1 MIILVFRDVLLLVL
15 AHQTVAN
22 GDDRIS
28 REAGLIDGADNGV
41 SGKEKAVV
49 SAPGETRNEQHAS
62 IDVTIHRV
70 NP

>member
-1 MIILVFRDVLLLVL
+1 MIIILVFRDVLLLVL

-49 SAPGETRNEQHAS
+49 SAPGKTRNEQHAVWM
-62 IDVTIHRV
+62 IVLTL
-70 NP
+70 